1 MALSS
6 TPFYLALLLR
16 SFDVGCEC
24 KIYLSVYGKYTNNCG
39 IPPIQNTHITCAEVA
54 RWTVLVSCSTDLD
67 YCVVIVDR
75 VSVLLG
81 HMHRTLK
88 SFWTVYAKLPCCF
101 SLFCLPFGSRSKHH
115 NHCNIHLRSESIT
128 GNFEIRRH
136 HKTFRQFLDSCS
148 CIKSE
153 SVCKYYSHVAYYTRM
168 MFTKSVCVLRTG
180 FRIHLHLQIFISNG
194 LGLALPYY
202 SIRVVTLP
210 CTTWFDWP
218 CSITFISKH
227 DSLQCIIQI
236 TNGLL
241 INLACHS
248 PII

>member
-1 MALSS
+1 MLLTGWFRLLPNADVKSLHRSNW
-6 TPFYLALLLR
+6 PWHWAAHHFYLALLLR

-39 IPPIQNTHITCAEVA
+39 IPPIQNTHINCAEVA

-81 HMHRTLK
+81 HMHTTLK
-88 SFWTVYAKLPCCF
+88 SFWMVYAKLPCCF

-136 HKTFRQFLDSCS
+136 HKTFRQFLDICS

-153 SVCKYYSHVAYYTRM
+153 SVCKYYSPMLHTNNVH
-168 MFTKSVCVLRTG
+168 KVCLY
-180 FRIHLHLQIFISNG
+180 IKNWL
-194 LGLALPYY
+194 
-202 SIRVVTLP
+202 
-210 CTTWFDWP
+210 
-218 CSITFISKH
+218 
-227 DSLQCIIQI
+227 
-236 TNGLL
+236 
-241 INLACHS
+241 
-248 PII
+248 